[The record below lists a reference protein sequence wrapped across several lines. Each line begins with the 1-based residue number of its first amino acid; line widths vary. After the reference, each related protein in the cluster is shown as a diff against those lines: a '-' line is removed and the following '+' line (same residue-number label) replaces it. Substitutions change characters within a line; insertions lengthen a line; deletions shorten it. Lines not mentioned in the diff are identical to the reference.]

1 MTKVLRRLF
10 LGALLLLIASG
21 ALSGVFV
28 ASGESP
34 SQGAQV
40 ISVGALTQVSLGEVQ
55 TFSFTP
61 SANAQYGVYLFPE
74 NEGAAARA
82 EIRLDGETIAEGEGA
97 LCLFTCRLNAGTTY
111 ELVLSGSGAARV
123 EIARET
129 LSRSWSMPLEI
140 ADGDSYSKMIAR
152 AGDVHWYAIDAARS
166 GAAILAAAP
175 EDAIAPQLWL
185 FDANGRLLAESEA
198 LASGSGVLSAQFTS
212 GERYYVRVAAGPDE
226 TGSYLLSCLRSA
238 VTDLPESV
246 RLSASE
252 LTLEG
257 RSSASLIAETLPAG
271 VCPLVFLDSSDP
283 TVAAVLPDGTLQGR
297 QSGAATVTAYAYGG
311 ARATCTVTVTEVA
324 VEGIAL
330 AFDSLAMEVGDT
342 ASLSPQ
348 LIPENATNRGLTF
361 ITEDES
367 VVTVDRRGR
376 ITAVGEGSA
385 RVVAVTADGGMTDVV
400 FVTVDPAPRRYRA
413 LLIGE
418 QNYAST
424 VDELR
429 PGSIRSVNSIKSLL
443 ETASFDGE
451 SFSISTLLD
460 APRDD
465 VVAAI
470 RSAFADAAETDLSLV
485 YITCHGFYRAGMTFF
500 VMSDGSVLSASDL
513 ERELRAIPGEIVLL
527 IDCCGSGG
535 LIGEAGSSDDL
546 LDGITSVFQ
555 GTVGPASVRGSKY
568 RVVASALLDQDSYRI
583 SFSDDGDEGMATVFA
598 RALCDAAGWS
608 IDRGVQSAMN
618 ADANYDGQITLDE
631 LGAYMERRVSWYL
644 NLAGSYAQNVRVYP
658 EGDDS
663 VLFAR
668 TGE

>member
-238 VTDLPESV
+238 VTGLPESV

-311 ARATCTVTVTEVA
+311 
-324 VEGIAL
+324 
-330 AFDSLAMEVGDT
+330 
-342 ASLSPQ
+342 
-348 LIPENATNRGLTF
+348 
-361 ITEDES
+361 
-367 VVTVDRRGR
+367 
-376 ITAVGEGSA
+376 
-385 RVVAVTADGGMTDVV
+385 VTADGGMTDVA
-400 FVTVDPAPRRYRA
+400 FVSVDPAPRRYRA

-443 ETASFDGE
+443 KTASFDGE

-535 LIGEAGSSDDL
+535 LIGEAGSADDL

-644 NLAGSYAQNVRVYP
+644 NLAGNYAQNVRVYP